1 MVIKPKTATV
11 NETKTEPPKESASKD
26 SASVK
31 TETTSSATET
41 PSKDTSTSA
50 TDASN
55 IAIAESTVVLGEE
68 YEKMV
73 TQMMEMGYE
82 RPAVERALRASF
94 NNPDRAVE
102 YLISGIPDFAGET
115 QGENV
120 REPTDTNQNP
130 LDFLRNNPTFLQLRQ
145 SVQNNPSLLNNM
157 IQQIGRNNPR
167 LLHLI
172 TENQEEFLR
181 MLNEPISPGTAGSP
195 IDTQEAAVE
204 SIPGQANLAN
214 LIGTAHIDQQD
225 KEAIDRVN
233 KLSEFS
239 LY

>member
-1 MVIKPKTATV
+1 MVIKPKAATV
-11 NETKTEPPKESASKD
+11 TETKTETPKENVSKD
-26 SASVK
+26 SAPK
-31 TETTSSATET
+31 TETTPKATET
-41 PSKDTSTSA
+41 QQDTSTSA

-55 IAIAESTVVLGEE
+55 IAIAESTVVLGDD

-102 YLISGIPDFAGET
+102 YLISGIPEFASET
-115 QGENV
+115 QGGNLT
-120 REPTDTNQNP
+120 RESTETNQNP
-130 LDFLRNNPTFLQLRQ
+130 LEFLRNNPTFLQLRQ

-157 IQQIGRNNPR
+157 IQQISRNNPR
-167 LLHLI
+167 LLQLI

-181 MLNEPISPGTAGSP
+181 MLNEPVSPGTVAPSTNSQDSNVGLNAG
-195 IDTQEAAVE
+195 T
-204 SIPGQANLAN
+204 ANLVN
-214 LIGTAHIDQQD
+214 LIGSAQIDEQD

-233 KLSEFS
+233 N
-239 LY
+239 